1 MILDTPGGSS
11 KTDNISEKKD
21 AMEGLDNSVSILRHT
36 EKSMNCNICWMVI
49 FLLCNL
55 VTGGL
60 MLSTAISCRDQ
71 HLYCRDAHKGNKTEI
86 DKCAACQSVKTP
98 SMAFSSLTDRFESC
112 PILSLTMY
120 SIPFLMMFPLFTGIN
135 RQFRI
140 AYEEVYLTLRCR
152 LFSYFIIGQSVILAR
167 GFIFYRINYHENGDD
182 FEAQLVRGYQYSVV
196 IFEILNGGMIMY
208 IAARNLQSSEEPE

>member
-1 MILDTPGGSS
+1 
-11 KTDNISEKKD
+11 
-21 AMEGLDNSVSILRHT
+21 MEGLDNSVSILRHT

-55 VTGGL
+55 LTGSL
-60 MLSTAISCRDQ
+60 MLTTAIQCRDQ
-71 HLYCRDAHKGNKTEI
+71 HSQCRVAHSGNETEI
-86 DKCAACQSVKTP
+86 NSCTECQSVKTP
-98 SMAFSSLTDRFESC
+98 GMAFSSLAERFESF

-120 SIPFLMMFPLFTGIN
+120 SMPFLMMFPLFIGIN

-167 GFIFYRINYHENGDD
+167 GFIFYRINYHGNIDD
-182 FEAQLVRGYQYSVV
+182 DEDKLVRGCQYAVV

-208 IAARNLQSSEEPE
+208 IAARNL